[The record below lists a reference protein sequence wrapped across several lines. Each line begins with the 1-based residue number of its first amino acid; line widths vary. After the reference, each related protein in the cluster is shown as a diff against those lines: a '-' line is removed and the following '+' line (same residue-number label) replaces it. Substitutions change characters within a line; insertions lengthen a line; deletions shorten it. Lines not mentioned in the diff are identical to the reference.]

1 MRHRLTYIQ
10 NPSAPYSP
18 SQTTLTRDALHIDS
32 IDAAREERITLGF
45 DEIPV
50 EVWSVLRHTHEVHIR
65 WSREGKYEAVSP
77 MGSRV
82 SPGLHVFYSPLVSA
96 GKFGEGVESE
106 GEGEGSRAG
115 IALCTLLKNI
125 FDDGLNCESA
135 EKSFITPPI
144 LSTRF
149 ASTAAYQYHSL
160 LPTLTNLA
168 TYIEQKICTGTSATA
183 ADKGECHSRAKLL
196 LSADSLDINYD
207 SISHAVTVSAFWAE
221 APGVGYGEGEGQGQG
236 QGRGWTEI
244 IKKNRGGAEQV
255 EVGLLGAEQANDVEE
270 IKMGGLLGVV
280 GRDEEMKPTL
290 FSFPSRHHA
299 LPTDATYTVS
309 FNAPT
314 GLHPEM
320 TIALSPEAL
329 KEPPARPDASCALHT
344 YLTLPSST
352 FGDKYQLSTSDPLF
366 LKSHNIAALRA
377 VSGETDLEA
386 PDWSVSRWGSTWLL
400 ELASPSSEESA
411 NVGNGNWNVTIPLH
425 LRYLHP
431 SPSGYRSASIPWPVV
446 FWACTAEDGTKMGV
460 NPFDRVD
467 LGWEGLF
474 GPRTMFYQVHP
485 APVRED
491 GLLVEKID
499 VPVLALDER
508 DGFLSGRVIELG
520 TVAVI
525 SLGFLWVL
533 WKLGLIARSNGIRPQ
548 GRAADKGSKAQ

>member
-1 MRHRLTYIQ
+1 MRQRLTYIQ

-18 SQTTLTRDALHIDS
+18 SQTTLTRDALHIQA

-45 DEIPV
+45 DELPS
-50 EVWSVLRHTHEVHIR
+50 EVWSVLRQAHEVHIR
-65 WSREGKYEAVSP
+65 WSREGRYDAVSP
-77 MGSRV
+77 LGSRV
-82 SPGLHVFYSPLVSA
+82 SPGLHVFYSPLVSSGKEAA
-96 GKFGEGVESE
+96 GESE
-106 GEGEGSRAG
+106 SEREGSRAG
-115 IALCTLLKNI
+115 IALCTLLKKL
-125 FDDGLNCESA
+125 FDDGLDCQSA
-135 EKSFITPPI
+135 EKSFITPPV

-160 LPTLTNLA
+160 LPSLRNLA
-168 TYIEQKICTGTSATA
+168 TYIQQNICTGTSATEEE
-183 ADKGECHSRAKLL
+183 ECHSLANLL

-221 APGVGYGEGEGQGQG
+221 APGVKYGQGQG
-236 QGRGWTEI
+236 QGKGWTEI
-244 IKKNRGGAEQV
+244 IRKNRGGAEQV

-290 FSFPSRHHA
+290 FSFPSRHHTF
-299 LPTDATYTVS
+299 PTDATYTVS

-320 TIALSPEAL
+320 IISLSPEAL
-329 KEPPARPDASCALHT
+329 NEPPARPDASCALHT
-344 YLTLPSST
+344 YLTLPSSL

-386 PDWSVSRWGSTWLL
+386 PDWAVSRWGSTWLL
-400 ELASPSSEESA
+400 ELASPSEESA
-411 NVGNGNWNVTIPLH
+411 NVGIGNWNVTIPLH

-431 SPSGYRSASIPWPVV
+431 SSSGYRPASIPWPVV

-460 NPFDRVD
+460 NPFDRVN

-485 APVRED
+485 APARED

-508 DGFLSGRVIELG
+508 DGFFLGRVIELG

-533 WKLGLIARSNGIRPQ
+533 WKLGLVARSNGIRPQ
-548 GRAADKGSKAQ
+548 GRAANKGSKAQ

>member
-45 DEIPV
+45 DEVPA
-50 EVWSVLRHTHEVHIR
+50 EVWSVLRQTHEVHIR
-65 WSREGKYEAVSP
+65 WSREGRYEAISP

-96 GKFGEGVESE
+96 GKFGVGVE
-106 GEGEGSRAG
+106 GEAEGSRAG
-115 IALCTLLKNI
+115 IALCTLLRKV
-125 FDDGLNCESA
+125 FDDGLDCQSA
-135 EKSFITPPI
+135 EKSFITQPV

-168 TYIEQKICTGTSATA
+168 AYIEQKICTGTSATA
-183 ADKGECHSRAKLL
+183 TDEEECDFRTNLL

-221 APGVGYGEGEGQGQG
+221 APGVDYGGQRRGQGK
-236 QGRGWTEI
+236 GWTEI
-244 IKKNRGGAEQV
+244 IRKNRGGAEQV

-290 FSFPSRHHA
+290 FSFPSRHHT

-320 TIALSPEAL
+320 TISLSSEAVN
-329 KEPPARPDASCALHT
+329 EPPARPDASCALHT
-344 YLTLPSST
+344 YLTLPSSI

-366 LKSHNIAALRA
+366 LKSHSIAALRA

-400 ELASPSSEESA
+400 ELASPLSEKRA
-411 NVGNGNWNVTIPLH
+411 NGGNGTWNVTIPLH

-431 SPSGYRSASIPWPVV
+431 FSSGYRPASIPWPVV

-460 NPFDRVD
+460 NPFDRVN

-485 APVRED
+485 APVLED

-508 DGFLSGRVIELG
+508 DGFFSSQVIKLG
-520 TVAVI
+520 TVAII

-533 WKLGLIARSNGIRPQ
+533 WKLGLVAQSNGIRPQ